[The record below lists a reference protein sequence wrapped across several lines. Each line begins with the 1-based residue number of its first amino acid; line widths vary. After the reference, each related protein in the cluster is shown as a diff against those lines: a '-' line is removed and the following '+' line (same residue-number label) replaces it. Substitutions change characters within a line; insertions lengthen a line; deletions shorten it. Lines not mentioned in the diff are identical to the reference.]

1 MPDRDIND
9 GSITTAAGR
18 LKSGPGGSYLEFVQ
32 APRFAADRFEKFG
45 AIIFTHQTWTL
56 LLAEQGVIPVR
67 DALSIHRAL
76 LDLERQGHAAL
87 GVYQPHLED
96 LYMHVERFLANVVG
110 ADVVGQINFGRTR
123 PEPFNRLVGR
133 EKLLSLIDEAIAFH
147 RKMLDKAGDHLST
160 LMPGYTHMQQ
170 AQPMTA
176 GHYLLAVADLV
187 ERSLEALALC
197 YRHMNLN
204 PLGCGALAG
213 TRKVIDRGRIT
224 GLMGFDGLVE
234 NAYDAVSS
242 ADHFSRAAGA
252 AAALMASLSRVAQD
266 FNLWCTE
273 EFRIAYVGDEFAA
286 TSSMMPQKRNA
297 VCWEFI
303 RARASSVV
311 GMATEVLSIIQST
324 FYADVCD
331 TCIEVAGPTW
341 RALDTTGQMTRLLG
355 DAITSVRF
363 QTERMEDMVRKGFS
377 TISELA
383 EAIRAKSGLPYRVVH
398 RLCGQTVSKMIER
411 KMTAEQIDREVLN
424 ETARLLGLP
433 KIDLSDAEIRQ
444 AVDPVEFVRSRDGV
458 GGTAPAEGR
467 RMLDDR
473 QARLRKLGDE
483 QAGRRRTIELA
494 VQALAEGWR
503 RLEAAPAPPGRR

>member
-1 MPDRDIND
+1 MPDKDINND
-9 GSITTAAGR
+9 SISTTAGR
-18 LKSGPGGSYLEFVQ
+18 LKSAPGGSYLEFVQ
-32 APRFAADRFEKFG
+32 APRFAADRIEKFD
-45 AIIFTHQTWTL
+45 AIVFTHQAWTL
-56 LLAEQGVIPVR
+56 LIAEAGVMPAG
-67 DALSIHRAL
+67 DALAIHRAL

-87 GVYQPHLED
+87 GTYQPHLED
-96 LYMHVERFLANVVG
+96 LYMHVERFLANIVG
-110 ADVVGQINFGRTR
+110 ADVVGQINYGRTR

-133 EKLLSLIDEAIAFH
+133 EKLASLIDELIAFH
-147 RKMLDKAGDHLST
+147 RKMLDKAADHLST

-213 TRKVIDRGRIT
+213 TRKLIDRGRIT
-224 GLMGFDGLVE
+224 ELMGFDGLVE

-252 AAALMASLSRVAQD
+252 AASLMACLSRVAQD

-286 TSSMMPQKRNA
+286 TSSMMPQKRNS
-297 VCWEFI
+297 VCWEFV
-303 RARASSVV
+303 RARASAVV
-311 GMATEVLSIIQST
+311 GMAAEVLSIVQST
-324 FYADVCD
+324 FFADVCD
-331 TCIEVAGPTW
+331 TCIEVSTPTW
-341 RALDTTGQMTRLLG
+341 RALDTAAQMTRLLG
-355 DAITSVRF
+355 DAITSVQF
-363 QTERMEDMVRKGFS
+363 QKERMKDMVRRGFS

-383 EAIRAKSGLPYRVVH
+383 EAIRSKSRLPYRVVH
-398 RLCGQTVSKMIER
+398 RLCGQTVSMMIEQ
-411 KMTAEQIDREVLN
+411 KKTAEQIDRNVLN
-424 ETARLLGLP
+424 EVAGRLGLP
-433 KIDLSDAEIRQ
+433 AVDLSDAEIRR
-444 AVDPVEFVRSRDGV
+444 AVDPVEFIRSCDGV

-473 QARLRKLGDE
+473 RARLQRLGDE
-483 QAGRRRTIELA
+483 QAARRQTIVRARQL
-494 VQALAEGWR
+494 LAEGWR
-503 RLEAAPAPPGRR
+503 RLDLR